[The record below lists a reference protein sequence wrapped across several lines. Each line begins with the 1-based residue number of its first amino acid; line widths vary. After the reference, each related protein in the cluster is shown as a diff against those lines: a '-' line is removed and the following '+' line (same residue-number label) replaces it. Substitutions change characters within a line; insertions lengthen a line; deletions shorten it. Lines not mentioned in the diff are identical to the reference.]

1 MKLRKFSLRFTVGT
15 MFVLA
20 TLITGFVAVSLQY
33 HFSKKMAMEHTLQ
46 SLSKA
51 SFDLSAYIQNLERDA
66 SNTARLLVAMNQ
78 MFDIESNETDLHN
91 ILAEVMTEHP
101 LFYSI
106 YIGSDNDDFY
116 QLINLE
122 SSPVVRDKI
131 AANRDDRWVVI
142 KITGDRNNRVRE
154 TYYYNREF
162 LLREMVTTKSN
173 YFPTE
178 RPWYEAAN
186 TDSVFKTKPY
196 LFQHLKVT
204 GQTYS
209 LKFKGK
215 NNQIQ
220 NSILGIDIVLSS
232 IAEKLSSNSFDLG
245 DTSGVASYL
254 YTKSGEV
261 ISSSREVAKN
271 VVIPKS
277 NMLALT
283 AYQRSIISKKS
294 KIKISNQNDWAPLD
308 FSLSGQPQGY
318 AIDILLLI
326 EEMTGIDFEFI
337 NGFSW
342 VELIGKYN
350 NNSLDGLHSLQK
362 NKNHEYT
369 GVYSDPIY
377 DFNFGLVTRTTSADI
392 HNYAELAGRKVAILS
407 GWPIAA
413 KLRQDF
419 PNIELIEFADRY
431 VAFES
436 VSKGQTDALLDVKPV
451 LISGLSQYFHQ
462 NLKLHDDII
471 DLEKEFSSKFYI
483 LLKSENND
491 LIPIINAAI
500 ENINDSQRAAL
511 ASKWLGDKAIQD
523 NIMVPY
529 QDLVSLIDL
538 QGNHDQ
544 IIERVI
550 NDQEKLIYISPVKV
564 NSKSEEFFAVVIPK
578 AVIYSK
584 VTGQVQISILV
595 TIVFMLLM
603 LPVAW
608 LFGAPIVRP
617 IRQLRIE
624 TKKVQERQYD
634 DVKLVSTPIK
644 EVWELSEAMM
654 EMSKD
659 LQQYEI
665 AQEEFLEAF
674 IKLIAQAIDDKS
686 KYTAGHCNRVP
697 ELGIML
703 AEVTEQCDSALF
715 KDFKFA
721 NADEKRE
728 FRIAAWLHDCGK
740 ITTPEYIVDKGT
752 KLEANYN
759 RIHEIRTRFEV
770 LWRDAEITALKQ
782 QIVLPEHKST
792 IDAAL
797 KAKQQK
803 LTDDFAFIAASNV
816 GGEFMSDDKVAR
828 VKALSEQTW
837 LRHFDDSLGL
847 SSVEELLKKES
858 LNTRLPVIEKLLS
871 NKAAHIVE
879 RDRKVE
885 FDPKF
890 GIKMDVPEH
899 QYNLG
904 EVYNLTISR
913 GTLTAEDRYKINEHM
928 ISTIKMLDNLPFPP
942 ELSRVPR
949 YASTHHETLKGTG
962 YPRKLTADDLSIPE
976 RILVI
981 ADIFEALTASDRPYK
996 KAKPVSVA
1004 VDIMYQ
1010 MALDQHLDIELFR
1023 LFLQS
1028 GTHIK
1033 YAQKYLNTEQL
1044 DEIDLSKYLQP
1055 EQLDNVDLSKKWT
1068 A

>member
-78 MFDIESNETDLHN
+78 MFDIQSNEIELSN
-91 ILAEVMTEHP
+91 ILAEIMIENS

-106 YIGSDNDDFY
+106 YVGSENDDFY
-116 QLINLE
+116 QLINLD
-122 SSPVVRDKI
+122 SSPIVREKL

-142 KITGDRNNRVRE
+142 KITGDRQNRVRG
-154 TYYYNREF
+154 TYYYDSHF
-162 LLREMVTTKSN
+162 VLRDVSISESN

-178 RPWYEAAN
+178 RPWYVAAN

-196 LFQHLKVT
+196 LFQHLKIT

-209 LKFKGK
+209 LKFKDK
-215 NNQIQ
+215 NNQDKS
-220 NSILGIDIVLSS
+220 SILGIDIVLSS
-232 IAEKLSSNSFDLG
+232 IAEKLSNNSFDLS
-245 DTSGVASYL
+245 DISEIESYL
-254 YTKSGEV
+254 YIKSGEI
-261 ISSSREVAKN
+261 ISSSRQAAKHIT
-271 VVIPKS
+271 IPES
-277 NMLALT
+277 DMLALT
-283 AYQRSIISKKS
+283 SQQRSVISTAAT
-294 KIKISNQNDWAPLD
+294 IKISNQNDWVPLD
-308 FSLSGQPQGY
+308 FSLAGKPQGY
-318 AIDILLLI
+318 AIDLLLLI

-342 VELIGKYN
+342 SELIDKYN
-350 NNSLDGLHSLQK
+350 NDSLDGLHSLLQ
-362 NKNHEYT
+362 NQNNRYS

-377 DFNFGLVTRTTSADI
+377 EFNFALVTRTSSADV
-392 HNYAELAGRKVAILS
+392 HNYAELAGLKVAILS
-407 GWPIAA
+407 GWPMTA
-413 KLRQDF
+413 KLRRDF
-419 PNIELIEFADRY
+419 PHIELIEFVDRNA
-431 VAFES
+431 AFKS
-436 VSKGQTDALLDVKPV
+436 VSEGDTDALLDVKPV
-451 LISGLSQYFHQ
+451 LISGLSQYFYK

-471 DLEKEFSSKFYI
+471 DLAEQFSSAFYI
-483 LLKSENND
+483 LLKSEHED

-500 ENINDSQRAAL
+500 ANISANQRAVL
-511 ASKWLGDKAIQD
+511 ASKWLGNKVIYD

-529 QDLVSLIDL
+529 QDLVSLAGL
-538 QGNHDQ
+538 QGHHDQ
-544 IIERVI
+544 IIDRVI
-550 NDQEKLIYISPVKV
+550 EGEEKLVYISPVKV
-564 NSKSEEFFAVVIPK
+564 GVSSEEFFAVVIPK
-578 AVIYSK
+578 KVIYQK
-584 VTGQVQISILV
+584 VNEQVKIAIFV
-595 TIVFMLLM
+595 TVIFMLLM
-603 LPVAW
+603 LPLAW

-624 TKKVQERQYD
+624 TRKVQERRYD
-634 DVKLVSTPIK
+634 EVQLVDTAIK

-654 EMSKD
+654 DMSKD
-659 LQQYEI
+659 LQQYEA
-665 AQEEFLEAF
+665 AQKEFLEAF

-759 RIHEIRTRFEV
+759 RIHEVRTRFEV

-782 QIVLPEHKST
+782 KIALPEHKSS

-797 KAKQQK
+797 KEKHKK
-803 LTDDFAFIAASNV
+803 LIDDFAFIAASNV

-837 LRHFDDSLGL
+837 LRHFDDTLGL
-847 SSVEELLKKES
+847 SSVEELVKKEA
-858 LNTRLPVIEKLLS
+858 LNPHFPVIEKLLS
-871 NKAAHIVE
+871 DKAEHIVE

-1004 VDIMYQ
+1004 VDIMYK

-1033 YAQKYLNTEQL
+1033 YAQKYLKSEQI

-1055 EQLDNVDLSKKWT
+1055 EQLGEVDLSKKLT